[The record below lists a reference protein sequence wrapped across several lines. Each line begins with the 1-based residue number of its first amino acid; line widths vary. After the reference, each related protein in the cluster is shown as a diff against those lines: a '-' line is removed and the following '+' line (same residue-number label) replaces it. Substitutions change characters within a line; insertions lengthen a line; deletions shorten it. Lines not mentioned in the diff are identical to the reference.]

1 MTPVTR
7 LRADAERNLAR
18 ILDAAGEVFAT
29 RGFDA
34 TLHDVAAHAGL
45 GVGTVY
51 RRFPDKQAL
60 IETLFEAKLDQIM
73 TEAERRAAGDDPWAA
88 LVAVLS
94 LVTDALADDHGL
106 HQMLNSGIYADRCGV
121 AAADRL
127 GVLLGDLLPRAKAA
141 GALRADVTAGD
152 IPVIMMMVGTVAQKL
167 RDVDPA
173 AGRRYLDLV
182 VDGLRA
188 RPGLRPLHGTAP
200 GMDQLGAVRPG
211 F

>member
-1 MTPVTR
+1 VTPVTR

-18 ILDAAGEVFAT
+18 ILDAAGEVFAA

-60 IETLFEAKLDQIM
+60 VETLFEAKLDRIM
-73 TEAERRAAGDDPWAA
+73 SDAERLAAGPDPWEA
-88 LVAVLS
+88 LVAVLT
-94 LVTDALADDHGL
+94 LATDAMAGDHGL
-106 HQMLNSGIYADRCGV
+106 HQMLNSGIYADKCGV
-121 AAADRL
+121 AAAGRL
-127 GVLLGDLLPRAKAA
+127 GVLLEDLLPRAKAA
-141 GALRADVTAGD
+141 GALRTDVTAGD

-167 RDVDPA
+167 RDADPDV
-173 AGRRYLDLV
+173 GRRYLDLV

-188 RPGLRPLHGTAP
+188 RPDLVPLHGTAP
-200 GMDQLGAVRPG
+200 SMDQLGAAKPDL
-211 F
+211 